1 LKLVMLTGF
10 LGVGKTTLLLELVR
24 ALKSG
29 NDRQFVILEN
39 EVGEVG
45 IDGSYL
51 ESQGLK
57 VKELFSGCIC
67 CQLAADL
74 VTTLNQLQEA
84 FAPDG
89 VFLEPSGM
97 AIPSNILETMDKYCK
112 VVEEVLVVSIVDAE
126 RYGILLEAG
135 MPLVINQI
143 EPAQVVAIS
152 KIDLM
157 SEEELTDITAKV
169 RKVNPGADIVQVSAL
184 ERTNLEILTERIGR
198 LWP

>member
-1 LKLVMLTGF
+1 LKLVILTGF
-10 LGVGKTTLLLELVR
+10 LGAGKTTLLLEIVQ
-24 ALKSG
+24 ALTSG
-29 NDRQFVILEN
+29 NDRRFVILEN

-57 VKELFSGCIC
+57 VQELFSGCIC
-67 CQLAADL
+67 CQLSADL
-74 VTTLNQLQEA
+74 VSTLNQLQET

-89 VFLEPSGM
+89 VFVEPSGM
-97 AIPSNILETMDKYCK
+97 AVPSRILETIAKYCK
-112 VVEEVLVVSIVDAE
+112 VVEEVMVVSIVDAE

-143 EPAQVVAIS
+143 EPAQVVAVN
-152 KIDLM
+152 KIDIM
-157 SEEELTDITAKV
+157 SEEELEDITAKV
-169 RKVNPGADIVQVSAL
+169 RDVNPGADILQVSAL
-184 ERTNLEILTERIGR
+184 EGTNMEKLSERVGG

>member
-1 LKLVMLTGF
+1 MKLVMLTGF
-10 LGVGKTTLLLELVR
+10 LGAGKTTLLLQLVR
-24 ALKSG
+24 ALTSG
-29 NDRQFVILEN
+29 NDRRFVILEN

-57 VKELFSGCIC
+57 VQELFSGCIC
-67 CQLAADL
+67 CQLSADL
-74 VTTLNQLQEA
+74 VTTLNRLQET

-89 VFLEPSGM
+89 VLLEPSGM
-97 AIPSNILETMDKYCK
+97 AVPGRILETVAKYCK
-112 VVEEVLVVSIVDAE
+112 VVDEVLVVSIVDAE
-126 RYGILLEAG
+126 RYGLLLEAG

-143 EPAQVVAIS
+143 EPAQVVAVN
-152 KIDLM
+152 KIDIM
-157 SEEELTDITAKV
+157 GEEELADITAKV

-184 ERTNLEILTERIGR
+184 EGTNLEELAERVGR

>member
-1 LKLVMLTGF
+1 MKLVMLTGF
-10 LGVGKTTLLLELVR
+10 LGSGKTTLLLELVR
-24 ALKSG
+24 ALTSG
-29 NDRQFVILEN
+29 DDRKFVILEN

-74 VTTLNQLQEA
+74 VTTLNQLQET
-84 FAPDG
+84 FAPDA

-97 AIPSNILETMDKYCK
+97 AVPSNILDTVDKYCK

-135 MPLVINQI
+135 MPLVIKQI
-143 EPAQVVAIS
+143 EPAQVVVVS
-152 KIDLM
+152 KIDLISEDELADIM
-157 SEEELTDITAKV
+157 SKV
-169 RKVNPGADIVQVSAL
+169 RKVNPGADIFKISVPVG
-184 ERTNLEILTERIGR
+184 TNLDTLTERIGR

>member
-1 LKLVMLTGF
+1 MKLVMLSGF
-10 LGVGKTTLLLELVR
+10 LGAGKTTLLLELVR
-24 ALKSG
+24 SLASG
-29 NDRQFVILEN
+29 DDRRFVILEN

-57 VKELFSGCIC
+57 VQELFSGCIC
-67 CQLAADL
+67 CQLSADL
-74 VTTLNQLQEA
+74 VTTLNRLQET

-97 AIPSNILETMDKYCK
+97 AVPGNILETMDRYCK
-112 VVEEVLVVSIVDAE
+112 AVEEVLVVSIVDAE

-135 MPLVINQI
+135 MPLVVKQI
-143 EPAQVVAIS
+143 EPARVVAVN
-152 KIDLM
+152 KIDVV
-157 SEEELTDITAKV
+157 SEEGLENITARV
-169 RKVNPGADIVQVSAL
+169 RKINPDADIVPVSAL
-184 ERTNLEILTERIGR
+184 KGTNVETLIERIGR